1 MRRFLRF
8 SGFLTALLAALLA
21 GVYLYLRQSLPKTEG
36 EIRLAGVTAPVEILR
51 DRYGIPH
58 IFAAS
63 LEDASFALG
72 YVHAQDR
79 LWQMEMSRRIAAGRV
94 AEVVGAAGLETDRF
108 LRTLGV
114 RRSAEANLRT
124 LDAETR
130 RQLDAY
136 AAGVNAFLASD
147 PVLPPEFWLTGAR
160 PEAWTPADSAGWVK
174 MMAWDLGGN
183 WRSELLR
190 MRLAKT
196 LPLARIHEFLPPY
209 PGEAVP
215 VIADLKELYGTME
228 RDAVRLAGEWG
239 EWGRGEWGQTRFSAT
254 AVGARASQAKIESDP
269 ILQNNEGLGS
279 NNWVV
284 SGARSASGKP
294 LLAND
299 PHLGL
304 TAPPVWYFAQ
314 ISAPGIN
321 VIGSTLPGV
330 PGVILGRNEHLA
342 WGFTNTGPDVQDLY
356 IEKLDSSGGYLAPEG
371 PRAFQVIEETIK
383 VRGGESEKLR
393 VRISRHGPVIS
404 DVSRAAQDEMPRGHV
419 IAFAWTALAEDDR
432 TLQSSLRMGRA
443 RDWDGFLA
451 AARDFQSPQQN
462 MVYAD
467 IEGNIGFI
475 AAGRVP
481 QRLASNDLKGMAPAP
496 GWQAKYDWAG
506 SIPFEQL
513 PRSFNPASG
522 AIVTANHRITPP
534 GYPSFISSDWQPPYR
549 ADRIQ
554 QLLDATPKH
563 TAETF
568 ARIQADVSSLAMREL
583 LPKLLAARP
592 RSEEARKALAL
603 LAKWDGS
610 MAPERAEPLIAW
622 AWWRELARAIYADE
636 LGDAFRQNWL
646 SRAVFIGGVL
656 SGDPAKARWCDD
668 VRTPATETC
677 EEILALSLDAALV
690 DLGKRY
696 GTDQA
701 KWRWGDAHLA
711 RHEHRPFG
719 RQPQLAKLFDI
730 TVPSPG
736 DAYTVNV
743 GRNNLND
750 EAQPFANRHAASLRA
765 IYDLSDLE
773 KSLYIHSGGQSGNV
787 FSEHYKAFSEAWA
800 RNEYIPMRA
809 RRATLEKEPHLL
821 LKLVPAK

>member
-8 SGFLTALLAALLA
+8 AGWLAALLAALLA
-21 GVYLYLRQSLPKTEG
+21 AAYLYLRQSLPQTEG
-36 EIRLAGVTAPVEILR
+36 EVRLAGLGGPVDVLR

-63 LEDASFALG
+63 LQDASFALG

-94 AEVVGAAGLETDRF
+94 AEIVGAGALETDRF

-130 RQLDAY
+130 KLLDAY
-136 AAGVNAFLASD
+136 AAGVNAFLAAG

-160 PEAWTPADSAGWVK
+160 PEPWTAVDSVAWVK
-174 MMAWDLGGN
+174 MMAWDLGHN
-183 WRSELLR
+183 WRDELLR
-190 MRLAKT
+190 MRLSKT
-196 LPLARIHEFLPPY
+196 LPLARIHQFLPPY
-209 PGEAVP
+209 PGEQPP
-215 VIADLKELYGTME
+215 VIADLKELYGTLE
-228 RDAVRLAGEWG
+228 RDAVRLAQIFPG
-239 EWGRGEWGQTRFSAT
+239 
-254 AVGARASQAKIESDP
+254 
-269 ILQNNEGLGS
+269 NEGLGS

-314 ISAPGIN
+314 LSAPGMN

-330 PGVILGRNEHLA
+330 PGVILGRNDRIA

-356 IEKLDSSGGYLAPEG
+356 IEKLDAAGGYLTPDG
-371 PRAFQVIEETIK
+371 SRPFQVIEETIRVK
-383 VRGGESEKLR
+383 GAEPEKLR

-404 DVSRAAQDEMPRGHV
+404 DVSRVAQDQAPRGHV
-419 IAFAWTALAEDDR
+419 IAFSWTALAEDDR
-432 TLQSSLRMGRA
+432 SMQAALKFARA
-443 RDWDGFLA
+443 REWDGFLA
-451 AARDFQSPQQN
+451 AARDFHSPQQN
-462 MVYAD
+462 IVYAD
-467 IEGNIGFI
+467 IEGNIGFV

-481 QRLASNDLKGMAPAP
+481 HRRPGNDLKGMAPAP
-496 GWQAKYDWAG
+496 GWLAKYDWAG
-506 SIPFEQL
+506 TIPFEQL

-534 GYPSFISSDWQPPYR
+534 GYPHFISSDWQPPYR

-563 TAETF
+563 SAQSF
-568 ARIQADVSSLAMREL
+568 ARIQADVVSLAMREL

-603 LAKWDGS
+603 LAQWDGA

-622 AWWRELARAIYADE
+622 AWWRELARAIYSDE
-636 LGDAFRQNWL
+636 LGDAFRANWL
-646 SRAVFIGGVL
+646 ARAVFLGNVL
-656 SGDPAKARWCDD
+656 SGDASHARWCDD
-668 VRTPATETC
+668 LRTPATETC
-677 EEILALSLDAALV
+677 EEILALSLDAALA
-690 DLGKRY
+690 DLAKRY
-696 GTDQA
+696 GSDQTR
-701 KWRWGDAHLA
+701 WRWGEAHLA

-719 RQPQLAKLFDI
+719 RQPLLAKLFDI

-743 GRNNLND
+743 GRSNFND
-750 EAQPFANRHAASLRA
+750 EVQPFANRHAASLRA

-773 KSLYIHSGGQSGNV
+773 KSLYIHSGGQSGNIL
-787 FSEHYKAFSEAWA
+787 SDHYDAFSKAWA
-800 RNEYIPMRA
+800 KNEYIPMRA
-809 RRATLEKEPHLL
+809 KRKTLEAEPHQLL
-821 LKLVPAK
+821 RLVPAK

>member
-8 SGFLTALLAALLA
+8 TVQIAAYATLLTAVLLA
-21 GVYLYLRQSLPKTEG
+21 GFYFYLRQSLPQTRG
-36 EIRLAGVTAPVEILR
+36 EIRLAGLTAPAEILR

-58 IFAAS
+58 IFAANP
-63 LEDASFALG
+63 EDASFALG
-72 YVHAQDR
+72 FVHAQDR

-94 AEVVGAAGLETDRF
+94 AEIVGPGGLETDRF

-130 RQLDAY
+130 KLLDAY
-136 AAGVNAFLASD
+136 AAGVNAFIASD

-160 PEAWTPADSAGWVK
+160 PEPWTPADSIAWVK

-183 WRSELLR
+183 WRNELLR

-196 LPLARIHEFLPPY
+196 LPLARIHELLPPY
-209 PGEAVP
+209 PGEQAP
-215 VIADLKELYGTME
+215 VIADLKELYSSME
-228 RDAVRLAGEWG
+228 RDAIRLAK
-239 EWGRGEWGQTRFSAT
+239 F
-254 AVGARASQAKIESDP
+254 VPD
-269 ILQNNEGLGS
+269 NEGLGS

-304 TAPPVWYFAQ
+304 TAPPAWYFAHL
-314 ISAPGIN
+314 SAPGMN
-321 VIGSTLPGV
+321 VIGATLPGV
-330 PGVILGRNEHLA
+330 PGVILGRNDRIA
-342 WGFTNTGPDVQDLY
+342 WGMTNTGPDVQDLY
-356 IEKLDSSGGYLAPEG
+356 IEKLDAAGGYHTPEG
-371 PRAFQVIEETIK
+371 TRPFQVVEDTIK
-383 VRGGESEKLR
+383 VKGGEPEKLR

-404 DVSRAAQDEMPRGHV
+404 DVSRVAQNEAPRGHV
-419 IAFAWTALAEDDR
+419 IAFAWTALDEDDR
-432 TLQSSLRMGRA
+432 SMQAAHKFARA
-443 RDWDGFLA
+443 REWDGFLA
-451 AARDFQSPQQN
+451 AARDFQSPQQSI
-462 MVYAD
+462 VYAD
-467 IEGNIGFI
+467 IEGNIGFV

-481 QRLASNDLKGMAPAP
+481 VRKPANDLKGMAPAP
-496 GWQAKYDWAG
+496 GWQAEYDWAG
-506 SIPFEQL
+506 YIPFEQL

-534 GYPSFISSDWQPPYR
+534 GYPHFISSDWEPPYR

-554 QLLDATPKH
+554 QLLDATLKH
-563 TAETF
+563 TAQSF
-568 ARIQADVSSLAMREL
+568 ARIQADVVSLAMREL
-583 LPKLLAARP
+583 LPKLLATRP

-603 LAKWDGS
+603 LAKWDGA

-622 AWWRELARAIYADE
+622 AWWRELTRAIYADE
-636 LGDAFRQNWL
+636 LGDAFRANWL
-646 SRAVFIGGVL
+646 SRAVFLGNVL
-656 SGDPAKARWCDD
+656 SGDAEHARWCDD
-668 VRTPATETC
+668 VRTPVAETC
-677 EEILALSLDAALV
+677 EELLALSLDAALAA
-690 DLGKRY
+690 LRKRY
-696 GTDQA
+696 GSDQA
-701 KWRWGDAHLA
+701 RWRWGEAHLA

-719 RQPQLAKLFDI
+719 RQPLLAKLFDI

-773 KSLYIHSGGQSGNV
+773 KSLYIHSGGQSGNI
-787 FSEHYKAFSEAWA
+787 FSDHYEAFTEAWA
-800 RNEYIPMRA
+800 KNEYIPMRA
-809 RRATLEKEPHLL
+809 ERKTLDAEPHQL
-821 LKLVPAK
+821 LKLLPAR

>member
-8 SGFLTALLAALLA
+8 TGWLTALLAALLA
-21 GVYLYLRQSLPKTEG
+21 GAYLYLRQSLPKTEG
-36 EIRLAGVTAPVEILR
+36 EIRLAGISAPVEVLR

-79 LWQMEMSRRIAAGRV
+79 LWQMEMSRRIAAGRLS
-94 AEVVGAAGLETDRF
+94 EIVGPGGLQTDRF

-114 RRSAEANLRT
+114 RRAAEANLRA
-124 LDAETR
+124 LDSETR
-130 RQLDAY
+130 KLLDAY
-136 AAGVNAFLASD
+136 AAGVNAFLASG
-147 PVLPPEFWLTGAR
+147 PVLPLEFWLTGAQ
-160 PEAWTPADSAGWVK
+160 PEPWAPVDSVAWVK

-183 WRSELLR
+183 WGSELLR

-196 LPLARIHEFLPPY
+196 LPLARIHELLPPY
-209 PGEAVP
+209 PGEQPPA
-215 VIADLKELYGTME
+215 IADLKELYGTLE
-228 RDAVRLAGEWG
+228 REAVRLAA
-239 EWGRGEWGQTRFSAT
+239 F
-254 AVGARASQAKIESDP
+254 VPD
-269 ILQNNEGLGS
+269 NEGLGS

-284 SGARSASGKP
+284 GGERSTSGKP

-314 ISAPGIN
+314 LHAPGVN

-330 PGVILGRNEHLA
+330 PGVILGRNDRIA

-356 IEKLDSSGGYLAPEG
+356 IEKLDASGGYLAPDG
-371 PRAFQVIEETIK
+371 PRQFRVIEETIK
-383 VRGGESEKLR
+383 VKGAEAEKLR

-404 DVSRAAQDEMPRGHV
+404 DVSRAAQDEAPRGHV
-419 IAFAWTALAEDDR
+419 IAFSWTALAEDDR
-432 TLQSSLRMGRA
+432 SMQAALKFARA
-443 RDWDGFLA
+443 REWHGFLA
-451 AARDFQSPQQN
+451 GARDFHAPQQN

-467 IEGNIGFI
+467 VDGNIGFV

-481 QRLASNDLKGMAPAP
+481 LRKPDNDLKGMAPAP

-506 SIPFEQL
+506 YIPFEEL
-513 PRSFNPASG
+513 PQSFNPAG
-522 AIVTANHRITPP
+522 AAVITANHRITPP
-534 GYPSFISSDWQPPYR
+534 GYPHFISSNWEPPYR

-554 QLLDATPKH
+554 QLLDAAPKH
-563 TAETF
+563 STQSF
-568 ARIQADVSSLAMREL
+568 ARIQADVTSLAMREL
-583 LPKLLAARP
+583 LPKMLTARP
-592 RSEEARKALAL
+592 RNEDARKALEL
-603 LAKWDGS
+603 LRGWDGT
-610 MAPERAEPLIAW
+610 MAPGRAEPLIAW

-646 SRAVFIGGVL
+646 ARAVFLSNVL
-656 SGDPAKARWCDD
+656 SGDPAAARWCDD
-668 VRTPATETC
+668 VRTPAAESC
-677 EEILALSLDAALV
+677 EDRLAFSLEAALA
-690 DLGKRY
+690 DLVRRHGS
-696 GTDQA
+696 DQSR
-701 KWRWGDAHLA
+701 WRWGEAHAA

-719 RQPQLAKLFDI
+719 RQPQLARLFDI
-730 TVPSPG
+730 RTPSPG

-743 GRNNLND
+743 GRSNLND
-750 EAQPFANRHAASLRA
+750 DDEPFANRHAASLRA

-773 KSLYIHSGGQSGNV
+773 KSLYIHSGGQSGNLL
-787 FSEHYKAFSEAWA
+787 SEHYKAFTEAWA

-809 RRATLEKEPHLL
+809 ERKTLEAEPHHL
-821 LKLVPAK
+821 LKLVPAR

>member
-8 SGFLTALLAALLA
+8 CGWLTVVLAALLA
-21 GVYLYLRQSLPKTEG
+21 ASLAGGYLYLRQSLPKTEG
-36 EIRLAGVTAPVEILR
+36 EIRLAGPTAQVEILR

-72 YVHAQDR
+72 YAHAQDR
-79 LWQMEMSRRIAAGRV
+79 LWQMEMSRRIAAGRLS
-94 AEVVGAAGLETDRF
+94 EIVGPGGLETDRF

-114 RRSAEANLRT
+114 RRSAEANLAT

-130 RQLDAY
+130 RLTEAY
-136 AAGVNAFLASD
+136 AAGVNAFIGSD
-147 PVLPPEFWLTGAR
+147 PVLPIEFWLTGAR
-160 PEAWTPADSAGWVK
+160 PEPWVPADSVAWIK

-183 WRSELLR
+183 WRNELLR

-209 PGEAVP
+209 PGEPAP
-215 VIADLKELYGTME
+215 AIADLKELYATME
-228 RDAVRLAGEWG
+228 RDAVRLA
-239 EWGRGEWGQTRFSAT
+239 QF
-254 AVGARASQAKIESDP
+254 VPD
-269 ILQNNEGLGS
+269 NEGLGS

-284 SGARSASGKP
+284 SGARTESGKP

-321 VIGSTLPGV
+321 VIGATLPGV
-330 PGVILGRNEHLA
+330 PGVILGHNERIA

-356 IEKLDSSGGYLAPEG
+356 IEKLDAAGGYLTPEG
-371 PRAFQVIEETIK
+371 PRPFRVVEEIIRVK
-383 VRGGESEKLR
+383 GGEPEKLR

-404 DVSRAAQDEMPRGHV
+404 DVSKSAQDDAPRGHV
-419 IAFAWTALAEDDR
+419 IAFSWTALAEDDR
-432 TLQSSLRMGRA
+432 SMQAALKFARA
-443 RDWDGFLA
+443 REWDGFLA
-451 AARDFQSPQQN
+451 AARDFHAPQQN
-462 MVYAD
+462 IVYAD
-467 IEGNIGFI
+467 VDGNIGFV

-481 QRLASNDLKGMAPAP
+481 VRRPANDLKGMAPAP
-496 GWQAKYDWAG
+496 GWQEKYDWAG
-506 SIPFEQL
+506 TIPFEQL
-513 PRSFNPASG
+513 PRSFNPAGG

-534 GYPSFISSDWQPPYR
+534 GYAHFISSDWAPPHR

-563 TAETF
+563 SAQTF
-568 ARIQADVSSLAMREL
+568 ARIQADTVSLAMREL
-583 LPKLLAARP
+583 LPKLLATRP
-592 RSEEARKALAL
+592 RSEEARRALAL
-603 LAKWDGS
+603 LSKWDGN
-610 MAPERAEPLIAW
+610 MAPERTEPLIAW
-622 AWWRELARAIYADE
+622 AWWRELTRALYADE

-646 SRAVFIGGVL
+646 SRAVFVNDVL
-656 SGDPAKARWCDD
+656 SGDPVKARWCDNI
-668 VRTPATETC
+668 RTPTVETC
-677 EEILALSLDAALV
+677 EEILAVSLDAALV
-690 DLGKRY
+690 DLAKRY
-696 GTDQA
+696 GA
-701 KWRWGDAHLA
+701 NESGWRWGEAHFA
-711 RHEHRPFG
+711 RHEHRPFS
-719 RQPQLAKLFDI
+719 RQPMLAKLFDI

-736 DAYTVNV
+736 DTYTVNV

-787 FSEHYKAFSEAWA
+787 LSDHYKAFTEAWA
-800 RNEYIPMRA
+800 KNEYIPMRSS
-809 RRATLEKEPHLL
+809 RKTLDAEPHQL
-821 LKLVPAK
+821 LKLLPK